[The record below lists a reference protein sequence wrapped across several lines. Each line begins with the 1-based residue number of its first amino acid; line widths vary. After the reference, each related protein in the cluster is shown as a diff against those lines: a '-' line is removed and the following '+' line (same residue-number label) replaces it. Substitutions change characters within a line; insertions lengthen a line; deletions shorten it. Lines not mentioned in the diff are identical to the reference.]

1 MSKKNSIRALC
12 HTAVLWLDNPAM
24 LHIYNYLRYTTP
36 DERGFYF
43 LGIHHKAEQNEKKD
57 HVHTMFQFSN
67 ARTADGVRKSFGVDR
82 VVWRLAYMEIAT
94 SVEQKLVRMN
104 PDDSI
109 FNAEYQR
116 VEKWKNS
123 ESWVLLDDKDPES
136 FVETPYID
144 GQLVCREYCPD
155 NCIWRLVPIY
165 NIPHVE
171 TVSDK
176 NSLAVYLLHRDP
188 QSLLEGKKTVYEMC
202 DFFGD
207 QEFIK
212 SCFPPL
218 KSPCKESL
226 IDDVQSYIVQTGSL
240 FDLLR
245 IANADN
251 RTDVVEYV
259 EKHGFL
265 VQQMFKDCRYKA
277 FKKIKRKV

>member
-12 HTAVLWLDNPAM
+12 HTAVLWLDNPQM
-24 LHIYNYLRYTTP
+24 LHIYNYLRYTSP
-36 DERGFYF
+36 EERGFYF
-43 LGIHHKAEQNEKKD
+43 LGIHHKAEQNERKD

-82 VVWRLAYMEIAT
+82 IVWRLAYMEIAT
-94 SVEQKLVRMN
+94 SVEQKLVRTN
-104 PDDSI
+104 PEESI

-207 QEFIK
+207 QDFIK

-245 IANADN
+245 KANADN

-265 VQQMFKDCRYKA
+265 VQQMFKDCRHKA
-277 FKKIKRKV
+277 FNKIKRKV

>member
-12 HTAVLWLDNPAM
+12 HTAVLWLDNPQM
-24 LHIYNYLRYTTP
+24 LHIYNYLRYTSP

-43 LGIHHKAEQNEKKD
+43 LGIHHKAEQNERKD

-94 SVEQKLVRMN
+94 SVEQKLVRTN
-104 PDDSI
+104 PDESI

-144 GQLVCREYCPD
+144 GQLVCREYCPN

-226 IDDVQSYIVQTGSL
+226 IVDVQSYIVQTGSL

-245 IANADN
+245 KANADN
-251 RTDVVEYV
+251 RADVVEYV

-265 VQQMFKDCRYKA
+265 VQQMFMDCRHKA
-277 FKKIKRKV
+277 LKKIKRKV